1 MTRVLLHILFDA
13 ANTDMGESEDSSTPL
28 DRVKLINA
36 GFDAFAAIALT
47 CEPGRSLD
55 YRTVAVSLYN
65 GKSSSGSDGYDV
77 LTISGRTSQGRG
89 LRSGFGRAN
98 VAVLEEAARE
108 RTELSS

>member
-1 MTRVLLHILFDA
+1 MLFNTT
-13 ANTDMGESEDSSTPL
+13 NTDMGDPEDSSTPL

-65 GKSSSGSDGYDV
+65 GKSSTRSDGYAV
-77 LTISGRTSQGRG
+77 LTTLDRTSQG
-89 LRSGFGRAN
+89 
-98 VAVLEEAARE
+98 
-108 RTELSS
+108 